1 LRTSLAVHFI
11 RLPLTAWERFTRLWK
26 EQTIGRFVLFL
37 GALLVF
43 RSIILDWNQVPTGS
57 MHPTIRVG
65 DHIVVDKLAY
75 DLRLPFTHHS
85 LWRHGDPQPGDII
98 AFTSPVDDTLYVK
111 RVIGKPGDLIAM
123 IDNVLVIN
131 GTVASFS
138 VVQGKRGFTGIEE
151 NVFGHRH
158 RIALEGDS
166 SDVSSF
172 GPLRVPPNAWF
183 VMGDNRLQSYD
194 SRYFGFVDRYRI
206 LGRAT
211 RVAFSLDYEH
221 GFKPRPDRVFTAL
234 I

>member
-1 LRTSLAVHFI
+1 MRTSLAVHFV
-11 RLPLTAWERFTRLWK
+11 RLPLTAVERLIRFWK
-26 EQTIGRFVLFL
+26 EQTIARFVLL
-37 GALLVF
+37 LAALLVF

-65 DHIVVDKLAY
+65 DHLVVDKLAY

-85 LWRHGDPQPGDII
+85 LWRHADPAPGDII

-111 RVIGKPGDLIAM
+111 RVIGKPGDLIEM
-123 IDNVLVIN
+123 IDNVLVVN
-131 GTVASFS
+131 GKIARFS
-138 VVQGKRGFTGIEE
+138 AIQGSRDVMGIEE

-158 RIALEGDS
+158 RITLEGDAT
-166 SDVSSF
+166 DVSSF

-194 SRYFGFVDRYRI
+194 SRYFGFVDRHRI

-211 RVAFSLDYEH
+211 RVAFSLDYEN